1 MLAKNLP
8 PPPAPLQD
16 QMLIVMGLPRSG
28 TTWLAKIFDSHP
40 ETFYSH
46 EPDTRRFHD
55 VPLLLPREGAD
66 IYREAMIREV
76 RAFRSLRSLRVVAKL
91 PLFAKR
97 YQLLPSVR
105 ARTVALATLKIASRV
120 AGSETVPRLIS
131 GSPDD
136 ASLWVWKS
144 IESSGRLGALI
155 RAFPGARVVFIV
167 RHPCGVAA
175 SLLRGE
181 ASAKFSAGPASA
193 DHGFFELLS
202 ATEEARSRGLTF
214 EAFRTMSS
222 IERIAWRWA
231 LLNEKAMAE
240 AVGSEQCRLL
250 RYEDLCTKPAAV
262 ARDLFA
268 FAGLQWNNQTEEFIS
283 ASTSH
288 GRSDYYSV
296 FKNPQDSAF
305 RWRKELPAEIA
316 RTILSTVGDTPPGR
330 LYDED

>member
-1 MLAKNLP
+1 
-8 PPPAPLQD
+8 
-16 QMLIVMGLPRSG
+16 
-28 TTWLAKIFDSHP
+28 
-40 ETFYSH
+40 
-46 EPDTRRFHD
+46 
-55 VPLLLPREGAD
+55 
-66 IYREAMIREV
+66 
-76 RAFRSLRSLRVVAKL
+76 
-91 PLFAKR
+91 
-97 YQLLPSVR
+97 LLPSVR

-120 AGSETVPRLIS
+120 AGNDTVPRFIC
-131 GSPDD
+131 GSADD

-155 RAFPGARVVFIV
+155 RAFPGASVVFIV

-202 ATEEARSRGLTF
+202 STEEARSRGLTI
-214 EAFRTMSS
+214 EAFRRMSDM
-222 IERIAWRWA
+222 ERVAWRWA

-240 AVGSEQCRLL
+240 AAGSNRCRLL
-250 RYEDLCTKPAAV
+250 RYEDLCMKPVMV

-268 FAGLQWNNQTEEFIS
+268 FAGLPWNSQTEDFIN

-288 GRSDYYSV
+288 GQSNYYSV
-296 FKNPQDSAF
+296 FKNPEDSAF
-305 RWRKELPAEIA
+305 RWRKELPAETS
-316 RTILSTVGDTPPGR
+316 RTILRTIGDTPPGR